1 MITEK
6 FYLKPKSVDE
16 AVKSATQHIDSF
28 RYLAGGTDVIVN
40 KYQGN
45 EEAACLID
53 ISDIDDLKNVTVE
66 GEYLKIGA
74 LIRLD
79 DLQKHEIISKHF
91 PALINIAHEAA
102 SPMLRKTATIGGNV
116 LCENR
121 CSFYN
126 QSESWR
132 EAVGYCL
139 KCEGAICIATG
150 GKKSCFSKFVSDTA
164 PVLISMDAKIEIA
177 DTDGIKTLPLE
188 SIYTGDGIAPRNLS
202 KTAIIKNIILPLN
215 RNFKCDFRKLRPRE
229 AVDFTSLTTAVAM
242 DDKGKVK
249 IVLGGV
255 DPKPI
260 VVEGT
265 TDTDKNELIK
275 TAVKKARIVDNDVY
289 SRAYRKEMITVFL
302 NKSFKE
308 LTNSKIR

>member
-1 MITEK
+1 MIAEK
-6 FYLKPKSVDE
+6 FYLKPKSVGE
-16 AVKSATQHIDSF
+16 ALKTAVQHISSF
-28 RYLAGGTDVIVN
+28 RYLAGGTDVVVN

-45 EEAACLID
+45 EEANCLID
-53 ISDIDDLKNVTVE
+53 ISDINELKTVTAD
-66 GEYLKIGA
+66 GDYLKIGA

-79 DLQKHEIISKHF
+79 DLQKHEIISKNF

-126 QSESWR
+126 QTEWWR

-139 KCEGAICIATG
+139 KCEGAVCIATG

-164 PVLISMDAKIEIA
+164 PVLISMDAQIEIA
-177 DTDGIKTLPLE
+177 DKDGVKIIPLE
-188 SIYTGDGIAPRNLS
+188 SIYTGNGIAPRNLS
-202 KTAIIKNIILPLN
+202 KTAVITSIILPLN
-215 RNFKCDFRKLRPRE
+215 RNFKCSFRKLRPRE
-229 AVDFTSLTTAVAM
+229 AVDFTSLTAAAAI
-242 DDKGKVK
+242 DNKGKVK

-260 VVEGT
+260 VIEGLRA
-265 TDTDKNELIK
+265 DDKDELIK
-275 TAVKKARIVDNDVY
+275 KAVKKARIVDNDVY
-289 SRAYRKEMITVFL
+289 SRGYRKEMITVFL
-302 NKSFKE
+302 NRIFEELSKE
-308 LTNSKIR
+308 

>member
-1 MITEK
+1 MIAEK
-6 FYLKPKSVDE
+6 FYLKPKSVEE
-16 AVKSATQHIDSF
+16 AIKMAIQHIDSF

-45 EEAACLID
+45 EEANCLID
-53 ISDIDDLKNVTVE
+53 ITDIDELKTVIVD
-66 GEYLKIGA
+66 GEHLKIGA

-79 DLQKHEIISKHF
+79 DLQKHEIISKIF
-91 PALINIAHEAA
+91 PALINIAHEVA

-121 CSFYN
+121 CAFYN
-126 QSESWR
+126 QSERWR

-164 PVLISMDAKIEIA
+164 PVLISMNAQIEIA
-177 DTDGIKTLPLE
+177 DSDGIKILPLE
-188 SIYTGDGIAPRNLS
+188 SIYTGDGINPRNLS

-215 RNFKCDFRKLRPRE
+215 RNFKCDFKKLRPRE
-229 AVDFTSLTTAVAM
+229 AVDFTSLTTAVSI
-242 DDKGKVK
+242 DSKGKIK
-249 IVLGGV
+249 IVVGGV

-260 VVEGT
+260 VIEGISG
-265 TDTDKNELIK
+265 DDKNELIK
-275 TAVKKARIVDNDVY
+275 KAVKKARIVDNDVY
-289 SRAYRKEMITVFL
+289 SRAYRKEMITVYL
-302 NKSFKE
+302 NRSFNE
-308 LTNSKIR
+308 LQSI